1 MTSRLYRHV
10 LLRTMPWFINI
21 IPWNCTWIQW
31 IVDSRASCGNNPKGH
46 SSPISSFPSHTN
58 SPLTHQGTQSKF
70 ADSCPCPDNQHCG
83 QSCRLHF
90 RVLSSAGAVKWWW
103 WDRNI
108 TEQSTSKWLCYP
120 CHNNNIIR
128 ERQISPWLITF
139 GHDQDS
145 GVMSDM
151 LFGQHDIIAKEVSEE
166 LLCLLSEE
174 NNSFVTRGLVLIR
187 IKGKAGDAQL
197 LWITQL
203 IIVAIKKLRRLSL
216 WMRCE
221 WPI

>member
-31 IVDSRASCGNNPKGH
+31 IVDRRASCGNNPKGH

-90 RVLSSAGAVKWWW
+90 RVLSSAEAVKWWW

-128 ERQISPWLITF
+128 ERQISLWLITF
-139 GHDQDS
+139 GHDQESCDKWYVIWS
-145 GVMSDM
+145 TWHHCERSVGGIVV
-151 LFGQHDIIAKEVSEE
+151 FA
-166 LLCLLSEE
+166 EE
-174 NNSFVTRGLVLIR
+174 NNYFVTRGLVLFR
-187 IKGKAGDAQL
+187 KKGKVQL

-203 IIVAIKKLRRLSL
+203 IIVVIKKLRRLSL

-221 WPI
+221 WSI